1 MGMWLGCCCFAPVL
15 VPTAGMAVWC
25 FCWCPFSF
33 RGLRV
38 EPQPELY
45 FFPLFCLFDWC
56 SIRFAPIR
64 EAEHPSVAALFASYL
79 SPTSPPRDGMSPGHG
94 SLTHCPVHLPVFS
107 PNGSTW

>member
-45 FFPLFCLFDWC
+45 FFPLFCL
-56 SIRFAPIR
+56 SLIGVALGL
-64 EAEHPSVAALFASYL
+64 HPSVKQSIPLLLHSLHPACL
-79 SPTSPPRDGMSPGHG
+79 PRPHQGMG
-94 SLTHCPVHLPVFS
+94 
-107 PNGSTW
+107 